1 MGVQMSESRG
11 AAKTADQDD
20 EELESIADELY
31 AMRPDEFSGARDERI
46 RQARAD
52 GRKTL
57 ASELS
62 KLRKPTQSAWVVN
75 LLWRD
80 QREVME
86 QLFDLAAEMSR
97 AQAEVS
103 GEELRALTAQRRQIE
118 SALLR
123 RGEALARSA
132 GVDVSA
138 STAREAQETLAAAL
152 AQPEVA
158 DEVRTGRLVKPAA
171 YAGFGTLVSGAPAGA
186 RPSATAAKPS
196 AAKTAE
202 LEKTDG
208 EPTNV
213 IELQAAQRA
222 RERREEAQRQ
232 VDAAQAAVDAAA
244 EALAEQQ
251 RLTDAA
257 EKEHTDAIQRV
268 EDVQARLRE
277 LERNAATAEH
287 AARQAA
293 QRRDQAAREHAA
305 AMRDLS
311 QAEQHLK
318 ELPG

>member
-1 MGVQMSESRG
+1 MSESRG
-11 AAKTADQDD
+11 AAKTADQD
-20 EELESIADELY
+20 EQELESIADELY
-31 AMRPDEFSGARDERI
+31 GMRPDDFSGARDERI

-57 ASELS
+57 ATALG
-62 KLRKPTQSAWVVN
+62 KLRKPTQSAWLVN

-80 QREVME
+80 QREVIE
-86 QLFDLAAEMSR
+86 QLFELAAEMSR

-103 GEELRALTAQRRQIE
+103 GDALRQLTAQRRQIE

-123 RGEALARSA
+123 RAEALAREA

-171 YAGFGTLVSGAPAGA
+171 YAGFGTFVAPAPP
-186 RPSATAAKPS
+186 RPAAPAAKPS
-196 AAKTAE
+196 AKAAE
-202 LEKTDG
+202 KADED

-257 EKEHTDAIQRV
+257 EKEHTEAIQRV

-277 LERNAATAEH
+277 LERQAATVEH

-293 QRRDQAAREHAA
+293 QRRDQAAREHGAA
-305 AMRDLS
+305 VHDLT
-311 QAEQHLK
+311 QAQQHLK
-318 ELPG
+318 SLPS